1 VLDAAADPTSPA
13 PPAPNTAAGEADAP
27 YWAESLDDLLRRLRS
42 GGEGISSGEAAAR
55 LRLHGRNVLTAASRT
70 GIFRL
75 FLRQFSNPL
84 VAILVAAAV
93 VSALVR
99 AATDSGIIVAV
110 LLGSAILTL
119 VQEHRATRA
128 VEQLRAMT
136 LLRST
141 VIRDGIQ
148 AAVPAE
154 ELVPGDVVVLA
165 AGSLVP
171 ADGRLLEAR
180 NLFVNQGVLTGESM
194 PVEKEPGIVPSTA
207 PRPDRTNVLFMGT
220 SVRSGMGRMVVVTT
234 GMGTAYGEISRRL
247 TLRPPETEFERGL
260 RRFGYLLTRI
270 ILLLV
275 VTVFAANVFLDR
287 PPVESLLFSVALAVG
302 ISPELLP
309 AILSVTLARGAR
321 EMARAGVIVRRL
333 NSIENFGSMDVLCS
347 DKTGTLTEGA
357 IRLRGAVDPR
367 GGPSDAVLA
376 AAATNARLQTGMRN
390 PLDEALVDAGR
401 ELPPPPAKLDEI
413 PYDFVRRR
421 VTIVVEAEG
430 AARLLTKGA
439 LAEVLEICGT
449 VRDGAERVEMTS
461 TLRAELAARLA
472 EWSGSGLRVLGVATT
487 SIALREHYT
496 REDEAQLTFEG
507 FLLFE
512 DPPKQ
517 GVDVILREMRE
528 IGVRVKMITGDNR
541 YVAQHV
547 AHSVGLDGQA
557 MLTGEELARMSDE
570 AIWRRAGETTVFAEV
585 DPGQKERIILALRK
599 TGHVVG
605 YLGDGINDAPALH
618 AADVGISVAGA
629 ADVARESSDLVLLR
643 HDLEVLRR
651 GILLGRSTF
660 ANTLKYVYLTTSA
673 NFGNMVSM
681 AVASLFLPFL
691 PLLATQILLN
701 NFLSDLPAL
710 GLAGD
715 QVDREWV
722 ERPRRWR
729 IRSIRRFMIGFG
741 LVSSVFDFLAFG
753 LLLVLFAE
761 GPAQFRTGW
770 FIVSLLTEIA
780 IVFVVRTRGPLL
792 RSRPSPVL
800 LGMAAGTALIGI
812 LLPFSPLGPAFQ
824 FVSIPI
830 SVLAALLALTIAYTA
845 VSEVVKRRFYE
856 DTE

>member
-1 VLDAAADPTSPA
+1 MAADEEDT
-13 PPAPNTAAGEADAP
+13 P
-27 YWAESLDDLLRRLRS
+27 YWAEPLEDLLRRLRS
-42 GGEGISSGEAAAR
+42 AGEGISSAEAAER
-55 LRLHGRNVLTAASRT
+55 VRRHGHNVLTAASGA
-70 GIFRL
+70 GIVRH

-84 VAILVAAAV
+84 VATLVVAAV
-93 VSALVR
+93 ISALVGEP
-99 AATDSGIIVAV
+99 TDSGIIVAV

-128 VEQLRAMT
+128 VERLRAMVV
-136 LLRST
+136 LRST
-141 VIRDGIQ
+141 VIRDGAQ
-148 AAVPAE
+148 VAVPAE
-154 ELVPGDVVVLA
+154 ELVPGDVVLLA

-180 NLFVNQGVLTGESM
+180 DLFVNQGVLTGESM
-194 PVEKEPGIVPSTA
+194 PVEKAPGSVPPTA
-207 PRPDRTNVLFMGT
+207 PPSDRTNVLFMGT
-220 SVRSGMGRMVVVTT
+220 SVRSGTGRMVVVAT
-234 GMGTAYGEISRRL
+234 GMRTAYGEIARRL

-275 VTVFAANVFLDR
+275 VVVFAANVFLDR

-309 AILSVTLARGAR
+309 AILSVTLARGAQ

-333 NSIENFGSMDVLCS
+333 NSIENFGSMNVLCS
-347 DKTGTLTEGA
+347 DKTGTLTEGS
-357 IRLRGAVDPR
+357 IRLQASVDPR
-367 GGPSDAVLA
+367 GRPSDTVLA
-376 AAATNARLQTGMRN
+376 TAATNARLQTGMRN
-390 PLDEALVDAGR
+390 PLDDALVDAGR
-401 ELPPPPAKLDEI
+401 ELPASPAKLDEI

-421 VTIVVEAEG
+421 VTVVVEEDG

-439 LAEVLEICGT
+439 LAEVLESCGT
-449 VRDGAERVEMTS
+449 VRDGPERIEMTR
-461 TLRAELAARLA
+461 TVHAELEARMA
-472 EWSGSGLRVLGVATT
+472 EWSGSGLRVLGVATG
-487 SIALREHYT
+487 SAAPREHYSS
-496 REDEAQLTFEG
+496 EDEAQLTFEG

-517 GVDVILREMRE
+517 GIDVILHEMRE
-528 IGVRVKMITGDNR
+528 IGVGVKIITGDNR
-541 YVAQHV
+541 YVAGHV
-547 AHSVGLDGQA
+547 ARSVGLDGRA
-557 MLTGEELARMSDE
+557 VLTGAELARMPDE
-570 AIWRRAGETTVFAEV
+570 ALWRRAEETAVFAEV

-599 TGHVVG
+599 TGNVVG

-618 AADVGISVAGA
+618 AADVGISVDGA
-629 ADVARESSDLVLLR
+629 ADVARESSDLVLLK

-651 GILLGRSTF
+651 GIVLGRRTF

-681 AVASLFLPFL
+681 AAASIFLPFL

-715 QVDREWV
+715 RVDPAWV
-722 ERPRRWR
+722 EEPRRWR
-729 IRSIRRFMIGFG
+729 LRPIRRFMVGFG
-741 LVSSVFDFLAFG
+741 LVSSVFDLLAFG
-753 LLLVLFAE
+753 LLLVLFSE

-792 RSRPSPVL
+792 RSRPSPAL
-800 LGMAAGTALIGI
+800 LWLAGGTALVGV

-824 FVSIPI
+824 FVSIPAP
-830 SVLAALLALTIAYTA
+830 VLGALLALTVAYA
-845 VSEVVKRRFYE
+845 VVSELVKRRFYRGAE
-856 DTE
+856 